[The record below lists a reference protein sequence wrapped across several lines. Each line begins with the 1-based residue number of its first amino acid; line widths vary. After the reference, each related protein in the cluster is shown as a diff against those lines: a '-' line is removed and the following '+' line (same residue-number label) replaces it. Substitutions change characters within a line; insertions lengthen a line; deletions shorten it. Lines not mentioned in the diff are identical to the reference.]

1 MKNKSAPSLV
11 LKKLSKR
18 YRGSNKYA
26 LDNLSLTVR
35 GGEIF
40 GFLGPNG
47 AGKTTTIKLIMDF
60 IRPTS
65 GAVSIF
71 GKKVAS
77 GSAPGHAD
85 IGFLSADS
93 VMYPQWTAQQ
103 HIDFVSA
110 ISGASVRA
118 QELAQQFNLDLQ
130 TKYHRLSSGNK
141 QKLGLVLALM
151 NNPKLLILDEPT
163 RGLDP
168 LLQQELYSILKQFS
182 RKGGTV
188 FMSSHNLGEV
198 EHVCDRV
205 GIIKD
210 GKLVASETMQSL
222 RRMHVHEVTVIF
234 AGAYNHKAF
243 DLPNVEIKKSTKTEL
258 IAHVQGDLNKIMKEI
273 GKNKIHDVEI
283 THVSL
288 EEMFLRYYK

>member
-1 MKNKSAPSLV
+1 MATLSKPTIV
-11 LKKLSKR
+11 IKKLSKR
-18 YRGSNKYA
+18 YRGTNRYA

-35 GGEIF
+35 SGEIF

-47 AGKTTTIKLIMDF
+47 AGKTTTIRLIMDF

-65 GAVSIF
+65 GKVSLF
-71 GKKVAS
+71 GQDIAN
-77 GSAPGHAD
+77 GSAQSHSE

-103 HIDFVSA
+103 HIDFVTA
-110 ISGASVRA
+110 VGGANTKA
-118 QELAQQFNLDLQ
+118 GELARQFNLDMH

-168 LLQQELYSILKQFS
+168 LLQQELYGILKQYS
-182 RKGGTV
+182 RQGGTV

-198 EHVCDRV
+198 EHICDRV

-222 RRMHVHEVTVIF
+222 RRMHIHEVTIVF
-234 AGAYNHKAF
+234 AVAYRLKDF
-243 DLPNVEIKKSTKTEL
+243 ELKNVEIKKTTKTEL
-258 IAHVQGDLNKIMKEI
+258 VANVQGDLNTILKAISKY
-273 GKNKIHDVEI
+273 KVHDVEI

>member
-1 MKNKSAPSLV
+1 MTKASRPTLV

-18 YRGSNKYA
+18 YRGSSSFA
-26 LDNLSLTVR
+26 LEDLSLTVR
-35 GGEIF
+35 SGEIF

-47 AGKTTTIKLIMDF
+47 AGKTTTIRLIMDF

-65 GAVSIF
+65 GSVSIF
-71 GKKVAS
+71 GKNVAN
-77 GSAPGHAD
+77 GSAIGHAD

-110 ISGASVRA
+110 INGDTRRA
-118 QELAQQFNLDLQ
+118 GELAKQFGLDLQ
-130 TKYHRLSSGNK
+130 RKYHRLSSGNK
-141 QKLGLVLALM
+141 QKLALVLALM
-151 NNPKLLILDEPT
+151 NEPKVLILDEPT

-168 LLQQELYSILKQFS
+168 LLQQELYAMLRQFS

-198 EHVCDRV
+198 EHICDRV

-222 RRMHVHEVTVIF
+222 RRMHIHEVTVVF
-234 AGAYNHKAF
+234 AGAYNRVDF
-243 DLPNVEIKKSTKTEL
+243 ELQNVEIKKASKTEL
-258 IAHVQGDLNKIMKEI
+258 VAHVRGDLNGIIRTI
-273 GKNKIHDVEI
+273 GKYKVHDVEI

-288 EEMFLRYYK
+288 EEMFLRYYQ